1 MYADAQFIYLFIY
14 CFYYNIIKNLT
25 RKIMGITKNNNSKNS
40 KLFRTHYSNKN
51 LEGNVLNNHGKNMPN
66 YYKNVNVSKTR
77 FHFLCIFLC
86 SREIHPELYPQSLC
100 LRRILKNKSLTRTF

>member
-1 MYADAQFIYLFIY
+1 
-14 CFYYNIIKNLT
+14 
-25 RKIMGITKNNNSKNS
+25 MGITKNNNSKNS

-66 YYKNVNVSKTR
+66 YYKNVNVSKTS
-77 FHFLCIFLC
+77 FSLHKMHIIISLDFEVNYDC

-100 LRRILKNKSLTRTF
+100 LRRILKNKSPTRTF